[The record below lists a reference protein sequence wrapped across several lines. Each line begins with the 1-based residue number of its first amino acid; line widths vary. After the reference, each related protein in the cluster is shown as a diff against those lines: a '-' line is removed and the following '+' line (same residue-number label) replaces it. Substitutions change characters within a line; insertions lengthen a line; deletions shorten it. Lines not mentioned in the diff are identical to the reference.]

1 VAALDAKTLLII
13 LRRSKYQDKLKKILA
28 INQIILVIVRNQ
40 NALKTIANVLMQEFL
55 VVNIVIVKDVTI
67 AQEKK

>member
-1 VAALDAKTLLII
+1 MAALDAKTLLII